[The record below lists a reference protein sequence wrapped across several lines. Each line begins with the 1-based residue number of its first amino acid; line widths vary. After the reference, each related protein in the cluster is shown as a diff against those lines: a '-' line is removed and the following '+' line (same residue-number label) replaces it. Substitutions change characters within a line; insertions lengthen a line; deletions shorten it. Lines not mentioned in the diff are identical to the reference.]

1 MSIGLPTGMLLH
13 GALESAEQ
21 LINPL
26 LKRDAAAL
34 EQLAAI
40 AGKVVRVR
48 CTQPEIALLIWP
60 SAQGLHF
67 ELDSSVRSESVSSE
81 EIASEGAEAG
91 LQVDA
96 GVEGSLNDF
105 ARFML
110 AGDRREALLFEGA
123 LTLRGDTG
131 LVRKLQQI
139 TSSLDLDLSSVSE
152 KVIGVVPTALLSAPL
167 AGLARWR
174 TGLGK
179 TAMQDWQE
187 YLQYELALLPPEAEQ
202 KGFSDGVLNV
212 RRRVDRLNARV
223 ERLQQQI
230 QSLSGEASDLQS
242 DHPSPSESHS

>member
-1 MSIGLPTGMLLH
+1 MSIVLPTGMLLH

-26 LKRDAAAL
+26 IKRDAAAL
-34 EQLAAI
+34 KQLAAI

-67 ELDSSVRSESVSSE
+67 ELDSSLGSE
-81 EIASEGAEAG
+81 ELASEAG

-139 TSSLDLDLSSVSE
+139 TSSLDLDLASVSE

-174 TGLGK
+174 AGLGK

-230 QSLSGEASDLQS
+230 QSLSGEPSDLQS

>member
-48 CTQPEIALLIWP
+48 CTQPEIVLLIWP

-67 ELDSSVRSESVSSE
+67 ELDSSLDWEGR
-81 EIASEGAEAG
+81 ASEGAEAG

-139 TSSLDLDLSSVSE
+139 TSSLDLDLAPVSE
-152 KVIGVVPTALLSAPL
+152 KVIGVVPTAILSAPL

-174 TGLGK
+174 AGLGK

-187 YLQYELALLPPEAEQ
+187 YLQYELALLPPETEQ

-230 QSLSGEASDLQS
+230 QSLSVELP

>member
-48 CTQPEIALLIWP
+48 CTQPEIAVLIWP

-67 ELDSSVRSESVSSE
+67 ELDSSLGSEKL
-81 EIASEGAEAG
+81 ASEGAEAG

-139 TSSLDLDLSSVSE
+139 TSTLDLDLASVSE
-152 KVIGVVPTALLSAPL
+152 KLIGVVPTAVLSAPFE
-167 AGLARWR
+167 GLARWR
-174 TGLGK
+174 AGLGK

-187 YLQYELALLPPEAEQ
+187 YLQYELALLPPETEQ

-230 QSLSGEASDLQS
+230 QSLSGELP

>member
-21 LINPL
+21 LVNPL

-67 ELDSSVRSESVSSE
+67 ELDSSLGSEAL
-81 EIASEGAEAG
+81 ASEALAPEAG

-123 LTLRGDTG
+123 LILRGDTG

-139 TSSLDLDLSSVSE
+139 TSSLDLDLASVSE

-174 TGLGK
+174 AGLGK

-212 RRRVDRLNARV
+212 RRRVDLLNARV

-230 QSLSGEASDLQS
+230 QSLSGEPSDLQS

>member
-67 ELDSSVRSESVSSE
+67 ELDSSLGSEAL
-81 EIASEGAEAG
+81 ASEGAEAG

-139 TSSLDLDLSSVSE
+139 TSTLDLDLASVSE
-152 KVIGVVPTALLSAPL
+152 KLIGVVPTAVLSAPF

-174 TGLGK
+174 AGLGK

-187 YLQYELALLPPEAEQ
+187 YLQYELALLPPETEQ

-212 RRRVDRLNARV
+212 RCRVDRLNARV

-230 QSLSGEASDLQS
+230 QSLSGELP

>member
-67 ELDSSVRSESVSSE
+67 ELDRSSARE
-81 EIASEGAEAG
+81 EIEAD
-91 LQVDA
+91 LEVDA

-110 AGDRREALLFEGA
+110 AGNRREALLFEGA

-139 TSSLDLDLSSVSE
+139 TSTLDLDLAAVSE

-167 AGLARWR
+167 SGLARWR
-174 TGLGK
+174 DGLGK
-179 TAMQDWQE
+179 NAMQDWQE

-202 KGFSDGVLNV
+202 KGFSDGVLGV
-212 RRRVDRLNARV
+212 RRSVDRLNARV
-223 ERLQQQI
+223 ERLQQQV
-230 QSLSGEASDLQS
+230 QSLSGESSDLQV
-242 DHPSPSESHS
+242 DHPSLSEPHS

>member
-48 CTQPEIALLIWP
+48 CTQPEIAVLIWP

-67 ELDSSVRSESVSSE
+67 ELDSSEGLASEGVS
-81 EIASEGAEAG
+81 SEGAEAG

-139 TSSLDLDLSSVSE
+139 TSTLDLDLASVSE
-152 KVIGVVPTALLSAPL
+152 KLIGVVPTAVLSAPF

-174 TGLGK
+174 AGLGK

-187 YLQYELALLPPEAEQ
+187 YLQYELALLPPETEQ

-230 QSLSGEASDLQS
+230 QSLSGELP

>member
-1 MSIGLPTGMLLH
+1 MLLH

-60 SAQGLHF
+60 SAEGLHF
-67 ELDSSVRSESVSSE
+67 ELDSSLDSEGR
-81 EIASEGAEAG
+81 ASEGAEAG

-139 TSSLDLDLSSVSE
+139 TSSLDLDLASVSE

-174 TGLGK
+174 AGLGK

-242 DHPSPSESHS
+242 DPQSDHPSPSESHS